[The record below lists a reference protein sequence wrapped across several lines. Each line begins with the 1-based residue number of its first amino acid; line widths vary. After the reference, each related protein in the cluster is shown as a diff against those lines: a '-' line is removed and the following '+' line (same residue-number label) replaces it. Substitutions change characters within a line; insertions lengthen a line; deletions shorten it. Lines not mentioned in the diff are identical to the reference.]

1 MGRLTKWRKFLRCI
15 LNPYLIK
22 NCMLKGL
29 LSPLKKMPYLTIIYF
44 INALQVAVT
53 YFLVP

>member
-1 MGRLTKWRKFLRCI
+1 
-15 LNPYLIK
+15 
-22 NCMLKGL
+22 MLKGL
-29 LSPLKKMPYLTIIYF
+29 LPPQKKMPYLTIIYF